1 MINQKV
7 KTNNNENMEDQI
19 MNQENEVLRN
29 ENEEMKE
36 QLTPVEGDATEEE
49 LMDQDNDENESNDN
63 KSDNDEDDYTE
74 HEDKNDQE
82 VFETLDDLIK
92 YYKEKYQSDSW
103 KYLNWWKSIPNKNKY
118 KAGDLVYIAGEKK
131 FGVFLE
137 PARKEGLIRVAN
149 LKKNKPEIYTR
160 PWYYELHEIQLVK
173 RRDKIIKGF
182 LQVQNSLYK
191 IEV

>member
-1 MINQKV
+1 MIDQETKI
-7 KTNNNENMEDQI
+7 NNNENKEEQI
-19 MNQENEVLRN
+19 MNQGAEVLKN
-29 ENEEMKE
+29 ESEEMKN
-36 QLTPVEGDATEEE
+36 QVTQVEGDVTEEE
-49 LMDQDNDENESNDN
+49 LMNQDNDENESENDSN
-63 KSDNDEDDYTE
+63 NNEDNYTE
-74 HEDKNDQE
+74 HEDKSDQE
-82 VFETLDDLIK
+82 VFETLDDLIR
-92 YYKEKYQSDSW
+92 YYKDKYQSDSW
-103 KYLNWWKSIPNKNKY
+103 KYLDWWKAIPNKNRY
-118 KAGDLVYIAGEKK
+118 KAGDVVYIAGEKK

-173 RRDKIIKGF
+173 RGDKIIKGF